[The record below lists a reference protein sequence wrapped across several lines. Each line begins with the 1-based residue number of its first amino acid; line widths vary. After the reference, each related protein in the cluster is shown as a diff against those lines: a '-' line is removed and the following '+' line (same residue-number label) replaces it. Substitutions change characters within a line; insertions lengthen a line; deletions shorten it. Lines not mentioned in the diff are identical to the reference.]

1 MKHFIRILTAI
12 LAVIMLLPAAV
23 SCANTNDPETTQG
36 SASTTAPEGNQG
48 GDNTAEE
55 TLFASS
61 NIPDDLKFDGETI
74 KFLYWQDVEHTE
86 FFVEDTNGESVNDA
100 IYTRNERVQDQFGIT
115 LEFTGTPGNYNNQ
128 AAFISTCTNSTQ
140 SGADAHDIFAGYSM
154 TGATLMTKALAQ
166 DLTKYEII
174 EFEKPWWPETLI
186 SKATINDAIYFTSGD
201 ISTNFLYM
209 MYGAFFNKDMFV
221 DLYESTATLYDLVHD
236 QQWTL
241 DKLIEYTTGVFNDND
256 GDSAA
261 SESDRFGFVTINIH
275 FDSFFTGSDL
285 YTVVSSNDG
294 KLALSGDLASEKAA
308 DLVSK
313 VCSWLHDSGDC
324 WIKNSEAIFSQNR
337 SLFTIDRIRLA
348 SRALKDVDFSFGI
361 LPIPKYDTDQDDYKT
376 CMAFPFTTYVLSVAS
391 NSPEAAAATL
401 ELMAYQSYLLITP
414 ALFEES
420 MKLRYADAGDDSLMY
435 DIIRRTVIIDI
446 GRLLTTQVSN
456 YSYSIFRT
464 AVNDNAAGKWDSSQK
479 AGCKMFDKAL
489 GNVNKAIEKLG

>member
-1 MKHFIRILTAI
+1 
-12 LAVIMLLPAAV
+12 
-23 SCANTNDPETTQG
+23 
-36 SASTTAPEGNQG
+36 
-48 GDNTAEE
+48 
-55 TLFASS
+55 
-61 NIPDDLKFDGETI
+61 
-74 KFLYWQDVEHTE
+74 
-86 FFVEDTNGESVNDA
+86 
-100 IYTRNERVQDQFGIT
+100 
-115 LEFTGTPGNYNNQ
+115 
-128 AAFISTCTNSTQ
+128 
-140 SGADAHDIFAGYSM
+140 M

-166 DLTKYEII
+166 DLTQYEIL

-221 DLYESTATLYDLVHD
+221 DLYENTSTLYDLVHD
-236 QQWTL
+236 QKWTL
-241 DKLIEYTTGVFNDND
+241 DKLIEYSTGVFNDND

-285 YTVVSSNDG
+285 YTVVPSEDG
-294 KLALSGDLASEKAA
+294 NLQLSGDLASEKCA
-308 DLVSK
+308 DLVAK

-324 WIKNSEAIFSQNR
+324 WIKNSETIFSQNR
-337 SLFTIDRIRLA
+337 SLFTIDRVRLA

-361 LPIPKYDTDQDDYKT
+361 LPIPKYSEDQDDYKT

-391 NSPEAAAATL
+391 NSPEAAAATI

-420 MKLRYADAGDDSLMY
+420 MKLRYADAGEDSLMY
-435 DIIRRTVIIDI
+435 DIVRRNVIIDL

-464 AVNDNAAGKWDSSQK
+464 AVNDNAAGNWSKSQT
-479 AGCKMFDKAL
+479 AGCKMFDKAI

>member
-1 MKHFIRILTAI
+1 MKKLSRLLVVFLIAALMLPLAI
-12 LAVIMLLPAAV
+12 A
-23 SCANTNDPETTQG
+23 CAETNDPETTTEAPAESVKPGESQVDE
-36 SASTTAPEGNQG
+36 TTLYAPS
-48 GDNTAEE
+48 D
-55 TLFASS
+55 
-61 NIPDDLKFDGETI
+61 IPEDLKFPGTTI
-74 KFLYWQDVEHTE
+74 KFLYWQDVERPE
-86 FFVEDTNGESVNDA
+86 FFVEETNGESVNDA
-100 IYTRNERVQDQFGIT
+100 IYERNLKVQDQFQIT
-115 LEFTGTPGNYNNQ
+115 LEFDGTPGNFKNQ
-128 AAFISTCTNSTQ
+128 QAFVNTCVNSTQ

-166 DLTKYEII
+166 DLTQYEII

-221 DLYESTATLYDLVHD
+221 DLYENTSTLYDLVHD
-236 QQWTL
+236 QKWTR
-241 DKLIEYTTGVFNDND
+241 DKLIEYSTGVFNDND

-285 YTVVSSNDG
+285 YTVVPSEDG
-294 KLALSGDLASEKAA
+294 NLQLSGDLASEKCA
-308 DLVSK
+308 DLVAK

-324 WIKNSEAIFSQNR
+324 WIKNSETIFSQNR
-337 SLFTIDRIRLA
+337 SLFTIDRVRLA

-361 LPIPKYDTDQDDYKT
+361 LPIPKYSEDQDDYKT

-391 NSPEAAAATL
+391 NSPEAAAATI

-420 MKLRYADAGDDSLMY
+420 MKLRYADAGEDSLMY
-435 DIIRRTVIIDI
+435 DIVRRNVIIDL

-464 AVNDNAAGKWDSSQK
+464 AVNDNAAGNWSKSQT
-479 AGCKMFDKAL
+479 AGCKMFDKAI